1 MTETG
6 KCLSQLLCGHLVFGR
21 PLPMAKQT
29 SIQYTQLN
37 DHHCMKYE
45 EEIARNP
52 YYLKGWLKYLEYK
65 SNSSSTTDRYVI
77 YERALKYLPR
87 SYKLW
92 YNYLSL
98 RRKKLQYVSI
108 TDKRFQILRS
118 TFERALVHMH
128 KMPVIW

>member
-1 MTETG
+1 MTTG
-6 KCLSQLLCGHLVFGR
+6 
-21 PLPMAKQT
+21 A

-52 YYLKGWLKYLEYK
+52 FYLKGWLKYLEYK
-65 SNSSSTTDRYVI
+65 SSNSSTTTTDRYII

-92 YNYLSL
+92 YNYLLL
-98 RRKKLQYVSI
+98 RKNQLEYVSI
-108 TDKRFQILRS
+108 TDKRYQTLIT
-118 TFERALVHMH
+118 TFERALVQMN